1 MNFIEDDME
10 TFNKDFAEGL
20 DPDQFE
26 AFVKNP
32 SDITEEVLFQ
42 LADLIDGK
50 PDINPPTDST
60 AAAAPDTIDRLMNA
74 VTIVYITD
82 ENIPVAV
89 ASIIDPT
96 TKSYMGFIPLDE
108 YSLKSSQN
116 LDGRVQ
122 LEFISVADEY
132 MGSAVEQELVSQMNS
147 LGTPMF
153 AATSQSDQKTASI
166 LSAIGFKPVAEMEI
180 TENGEEPV
188 ILWLD
193 NVDIDKDGNVVGAE
207 EGSAE
212 EPDDV
217 ISEA

>member
-32 SDITEEVLFQ
+32 SDITEEVMFQ

-122 LEFISVADEY
+122 LEFIAIADEY
-132 MGSAVEQELVSQMNS
+132 QGSAVEQELVSQMNS

-166 LSAIGFKPVAEMEI
+166 LSAIGFKPVADMEI

-193 NVDIDKDGNVVGAE
+193 NVDIDKEGNVVGDE

-212 EPDDV
+212 EPDEV

>member
-1 MNFIEDDME
+1 
-10 TFNKDFAEGL
+10 
-20 DPDQFE
+20 
-26 AFVKNP
+26 
-32 SDITEEVLFQ
+32 
-42 LADLIDGK
+42 
-50 PDINPPTDST
+50 
-60 AAAAPDTIDRLMNA
+60 
-74 VTIVYITD
+74 
-82 ENIPVAV
+82 
-89 ASIIDPT
+89 
-96 TKSYMGFIPLDE
+96 MGFIPLDE

-207 EGSAE
+207 GGSAE

>member
-10 TFNKDFAEGL
+10 TFNKDFADGL
-20 DPDQFE
+20 DPNRFE

-32 SDITEEVLFQ
+32 SDITEEVMFQ
-42 LADLIDGK
+42 LADLVDGK
-50 PDINPPTDST
+50 TDVTPPTDST

-74 VTIVYITD
+74 VTVIYITD
-82 ENIPVAV
+82 DDIPVAV

-96 TKSYMGFIPLDE
+96 VKSYMGFIPLDE
-108 YSLKSSQN
+108 FSLKSSQN

-122 LEFISVADEY
+122 LEFIAIADEY
-132 MGSAVEQELVSQMNS
+132 QSSAVEQELVAQMNS

-153 AATSQSDQKTASI
+153 AATTQSDQNTANI
-166 LSAIGFKPVAEMEI
+166 LATIGFKPVSEMEI
-180 TENGEEPV
+180 SENGEEPV

-193 NVDIDKDGNVVGAE
+193 KVDIDKEGEVVGE
-207 EGSAE
+207 DESSAG
-212 EPDDV
+212 EPDEV